1 MPIIHQLCIF
11 SLTHS
16 YIIQFHDTNDISY
29 SIHYTHDIV
38 WSRVD
43 MQIIHQRCTLFLTHP
58 YIIQIN
64 NTHAILYTIHYIVWS
79 RVDMHILHH
88 AHIPYTNYIFVM
100 IWQAETK
107 ISLHYGVA
115 TISRLLK
122 IIGLFCRISSL
133 L

>member
-1 MPIIHQLCIF
+1 M
-11 SLTHS
+11 
-16 YIIQFHDTNDISY
+16 IQIHDTNDISY

-107 ISLHYGVA
+107 MSLHYGVA